1 MDTGAHAA
9 VSHANSPL
17 GIPKLESS
25 VSINPLD
32 TEEMLS
38 TLAWMRAYNKIQPA
52 AKRLQIFGFDM
63 QQAKPSIIWLE
74 RYFSQRPAHLRFGI
88 DIAKGIDDSSFFR
101 ELVAGDIEKLRL
113 GWLGN
118 SADIE
123 RFLEA
128 NRSALVE
135 SSGLQQF
142 EFALQTTR
150 NLQQKFTQ
158 MGIQDFQ
165 TSYAFRDRSM
175 ADTVAWFRAQNGNAR
190 AMLWAHN
197 GHIGNGAMAEDGSNG
212 QWMGR
217 WLRQRYG
224 NRYYAIGF
232 QFNAGGF
239 VAHRPASNTLPA
251 MMSSFAKSLFADQPW
266 LLRNAYVA
274 ADERH
279 KLASAFSRIGPPA
292 FYLPVNRVAA
302 TNPARA
308 LIDQTYSHYEAGA
321 VFIGPESATWNTNL
335 IDLFDG
341 IIHLD
346 RVSPARNRQ
355 LGTFAD

>member
-1 MDTGAHAA
+1 
-9 VSHANSPL
+9 
-17 GIPKLESS
+17 
-25 VSINPLD
+25 
-32 TEEMLS
+32 MLS